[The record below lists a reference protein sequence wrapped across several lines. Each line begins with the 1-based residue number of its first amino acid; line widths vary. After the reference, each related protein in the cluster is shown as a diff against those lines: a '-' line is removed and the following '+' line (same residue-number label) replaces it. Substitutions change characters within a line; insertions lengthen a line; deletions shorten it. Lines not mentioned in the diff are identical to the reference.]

1 MAFVYF
7 DYRDQGSLSSESI
20 VASLLRQIASQNP
33 ALPTSLVELYTKFKD
48 QNRKP
53 QIQDLELTLSD
64 VCQDFNQ
71 IFIAIDALDECEES
85 MRWKSFLP
93 FLKTLQKTPKIRLF
107 ITSRPHPEDIRNAL
121 GAAPQVTVEA
131 SDADL
136 KKYLRRR
143 IDESANA
150 EIIDEDF
157 KQILIETVAKNSQKM
172 YAKPIFSSSG
182 VHYRA
187 VSDLC
192 FRFLLPALQ
201 IQSIVNEPT
210 TGEMEDAIEAM
221 PHDLHQAFYQT
232 LARIQRQPDGRK
244 RLGMKT
250 LLWISH
256 ARGSLTV
263 AELSE
268 ALAVQPGNASLN
280 PRRRPDQG
288 KMIDCCMGLVTLD
301 RESSSIRLVH
311 YSLQEFFRNRREK
324 IFPSGEEELAEVC
337 INYLLF
343 DDFIHG
349 CCEDAAAIERSIED
363 FPLLRYA
370 SSYWGHHVQRSHCD
384 RVHGLALKLLHSA
397 PHRSLSLQ
405 VARFSQGYR
414 NEYWEADE
422 VNSQTAFCTACGFG
436 LEAAVCSIL
445 DSEDIDIDAAT
456 HIGTTAL
463 IRAASSG
470 QVDVVKL
477 LMSRG
482 ADPTKANW
490 YGSALHCAAEAGQC
504 ESIKLLL
511 DSGMNI
517 DLRDNF
523 GRTAL
528 HCASQERHIL
538 ATELLLDMGADPN
551 ARKNGGNL
559 LIHEAA
565 AAGDERLMRRLL
577 GDVRVDISATTVTKM
592 RALHCAATRGRAS
605 IVRMLL
611 EVGDEIDARGGGGS
625 TALHLAAFWGK
636 EGVVRLLI
644 VAGANVNAKRDD
656 EATPIQLAA
665 VGNHKSIQN
674 LLLEHGA
681 KKEDFHHIDGN
692 AQSAEEMDLRE
703 RRKTQLRERH
713 KRERL
718 EAKSWRQTTN

>member
-1 MAFVYF
+1 M
-7 DYRDQGSLSSESI
+7 
-20 VASLLRQIASQNP
+20 
-33 ALPTSLVELYTKFKD
+33 
-48 QNRKP
+48 
-53 QIQDLELTLSD
+53 
-64 VCQDFNQ
+64 
-71 IFIAIDALDECEES
+71 EE
-85 MRWKSFLP
+85 
-93 FLKTLQKTPKIRLF
+93 
-107 ITSRPHPEDIRNAL
+107 
-121 GAAPQVTVEA
+121 
-131 SDADL
+131 
-136 KKYLRRR
+136 
-143 IDESANA
+143 
-150 EIIDEDF
+150 
-157 KQILIETVAKNSQKM
+157 
-172 YAKPIFSSSG
+172 
-182 VHYRA
+182 
-187 VSDLC
+187 
-192 FRFLLPALQ
+192 
-201 IQSIVNEPT
+201 
-210 TGEMEDAIEAM
+210 AIEAM
-221 PHDLHQAFYQT
+221 PRDLHQAFHQT

-244 RLGMKT
+244 RLGMKV

-268 ALAVQPGNASLN
+268 ALAVKPGNVSLN
-280 PRRRPDQG
+280 PRRRPSPNM
-288 KMIDCCMGLVTLD
+288 MIECCMGLVTVD
-301 RESSSIRLVH
+301 WESSSIRLVH
-311 YSLQEFFRNRREK
+311 YALQEFFQNQREE

-337 INYLLF
+337 ITYLFF

-349 CCEDAAAIERSIED
+349 CCEDAAAIERSMKT
-363 FPLLRYA
+363 FALLRYA

-405 VARFSQGYR
+405 IARFSQGYR
-414 NEYWEADE
+414 DEYWEADE
-422 VNSQTAFCTACGFG
+422 VNSQTAFSTACGFG

-470 QVDVVKL
+470 QVGVVKL

-482 ADPTKANW
+482 ADPTKASW

-528 HCASQERHIL
+528 HCASQERHMM

-551 ARKNGGNL
+551 ARKDGGIM

-577 GDVRVDISATTVTKM
+577 GDVRVDISATTAIKM
-592 RALHCAATRGRAS
+592 RALHYATMRGRAS

-611 EVGDEIDARGGGGS
+611 EVGDEIDVRGGGGS
-625 TALHLAAFWGK
+625 TALHLAAYWGK
-636 EGVVRLLI
+636 EDVVRLL
-644 VAGANVNAKRDD
+644 VEAGANVNIRRDD
-656 EATPIQLAA
+656 LTARDLAA
-665 VGNHKSIQN
+665 AVNHKSIHD

-681 KKEDFHHIDGN
+681 E
-692 AQSAEEMDLRE
+692 
-703 RRKTQLRERH
+703 
-713 KRERL
+713 
-718 EAKSWRQTTN
+718 